1 MYHILPAADFR
12 LEFSQ
17 HLLRVM
23 HTGERLLI
31 TRNGHDAAA
40 LVSVHDL
47 DRLEKVDAHSEAMME
62 AQHRRMMADFRRLK
76 EGGDGYS

>member
-40 LVSVHDL
+40 LVPVADL
-47 DRLEKVDAHSEAMME
+47 DRLEKVDAHSTEMME
-62 AQHRRMMADFRRLK
+62 ERHRRMMAEFKRLK
-76 EGGDGYS
+76 EGGG